1 MFDWN
6 RLAELFVTNT
16 APTLLALAAV
26 FKALQRN
33 QKRIE
38 EKADGQHTRALEE
51 IKKAGKYEG
60 HLEAKADSRIDREQI
75 VKAVEQVLTA
85 QSKLRGRRRS
95 DPP

>member
-1 MFDWN
+1 MVDWN
-6 RLAELFVTNT
+6 RLAELFVANT

-26 FKALQRN
+26 FRSLRRN

-38 EKADGQHTRALEE
+38 DKADGQHTRALEE

-60 HLEAKADSRIDREQI
+60 VQEAKQDSRLDREQI
-75 VKAVEQVLTA
+75 VKAVEQVLAA

-95 DPP
+95 DG